1 MEISSVYNKKKPF
14 MLNIRVNV
22 YVKVGE
28 HEFFS
33 CWGTQILH
41 SWRKEESTWSTELLN
56 LTKHELELPDLF
68 TINVTG
74 PTFPTSYSH

>member
-33 CWGTQILH
+33 SG
-41 SWRKEESTWSTELLN
+41 E
-56 LTKHELELPDLF
+56 HEFFAVGKNKKVL
-68 TINVTG
+68 
-74 PTFPTSYSH
+74 